1 MPPALMLEISVRSG
15 TWRPTTTGLA
25 NRRDSYERYRTE
37 GTPDAAHPVAASN
50 KEQA

>member
-1 MPPALMLEISVRSG
+1 MRFV
-15 TWRPTTTGLA
+15 

-37 GTPDAAHPVAASN
+37 GTPDAAHTVTASN